1 MTDHRA
7 ALGISGII
15 ITLYNIYWLAK
26 YDFRWNIFTSESFF
40 MLPVGVILATQL
52 FIQKDSKFGS
62 GQNSESTH
70 DIGEQSDLDKQIKML
85 DLLLV
90 LLGVCLVVLLVL
102 YLGD

>member
-15 ITLYNIYWLAK
+15 ITLYNIYWLVK
-26 YDFRWNIFTSESFF
+26 FDFRWNIFTSESFF

-52 FIQKDSKFGS
+52 FMQKDSKFGR

-70 DIGEQSDLDKQIKML
+70 DIGEQSDLDKQRKML
-85 DLLLV
+85 DMLLV
-90 LLGVCLVVLLVL
+90 ILAVILVVLLVF
-102 YLGD
+102 YFGD

>member
-26 YDFRWNIFTSESFF
+26 FDFSWNIFTSESFF

-52 FIQKDSKFGS
+52 FIQNDSKIDR
-62 GQNSESTH
+62 GQNSVSTQ
-70 DIGEQSDLDKQIKML
+70 DDGEQRDLYKQRKTL
-85 DLLLV
+85 DRFLFVLAVILV
-90 LLGVCLVVLLVL
+90 FLLVL
-102 YLGD
+102 YFAD

>member
-15 ITLYNIYWLAK
+15 ITLYNIYWLVK
-26 YDFRWNIFTSESFF
+26 FDFRWNIFTSESFF

-52 FIQKDSKFGS
+52 FMQKDSKFVR

-70 DIGEQSDLDKQIKML
+70 DIGEQSDLDKQRKML
-85 DLLLV
+85 DMLLV
-90 LLGVCLVVLLVL
+90 ILAVILVVLLVF
-102 YLGD
+102 YFGD

>member
-26 YDFRWNIFTSESFF
+26 FDFRWSTFTSESFF
-40 MLPVGVILATQL
+40 MLPVGIILATQL
-52 FIQKDSKFGS
+52 FIQKDSKFGK

-70 DIGEQSDLDKQIKML
+70 DIGEQSDLDKQRNML